1 MTYYNAE
8 HYCDPTAGAAEQHI
22 NDQAR
27 VVGAARAGKGAM
39 MQSIKFDVPGPPQ
52 GKGRPRARNAGG
64 YVHMYTPAKTRE
76 YEAWIAACYRR
87 AAGDAKLLPPI
98 QLEIVARM
106 PIPSSYTKARR
117 RECILGL
124 LPHTGKPD
132 VDNIAKAD
140 ADALNGV
147 AYADDTQ
154 ITTLAITKRYGDPVG
169 LLVRLKG
176 EAVPQEVQL
185 ETVGSQDS

>member
-1 MTYYNAE
+1 MVHYNTE
-8 HYCDPTAGAAEQHI
+8 HYQDPTAGAACQHI
-22 NDQAR
+22 DKQAR
-27 VVGAARAGKGAM
+27 AAKAARTGKENT
-39 MQSIKFDVPGPPQ
+39 MQTIKFDVPGPPQ

-64 YVHMYTPAKTRE
+64 FVQMYTPPKTRE

-98 QLEIVARM
+98 RLEIVARM
-106 PIPSSYTKARR
+106 PIPKSYPKARR

-132 VDNIAKAD
+132 VDNIAKAV

-154 ITTLAITKRYGDPVG
+154 ITTMAVTKRYGEPVG
-169 LLVRLKG
+169 LLVRLRG
-176 EAVPQEVQL
+176 EATPTEAEL
-185 ETVGSQDS
+185 ETVGG

>member
-1 MTYYNAE
+1 MTHYNAE
-8 HYCDPTAGAAEQHI
+8 HYPDPTAGAAEQHI
-22 NDQAR
+22 R
-27 VVGAARAGKGAM
+27 KETRAGKGAQAGKENT
-39 MQSIKFDVPGPPQ
+39 MQSVKFDVPGVPQ

-64 YVHMYTPAKTRE
+64 YVQMYTPAKTRE

-98 QLEIVARM
+98 RLEIVARM
-106 PIPSSYTKARR
+106 PIPKSYTKARR

-132 VDNIAKAD
+132 VDNIAKAV

-154 ITTLAITKRYGDPVG
+154 ITTMAITKRYGEPVG
-169 LLVRLKG
+169 LLVRLRG
-176 EAVPQEVQL
+176 ETAPAEERLEEV
-185 ETVGSQDS
+185 GG